1 MKIKDEFKLINELTD
16 DFMKY
21 QSDLKAGVGEDVAV
35 IKQNDGF
42 LLATTDALV
51 ENDHFNVEWSTPEQI
66 GKKAVEVNVSDI
78 ASTGGRPTY
87 LLASLVLRKATA
99 EKWIKGVYRGM
110 KRACDKYKITLAG
123 GDTTHG
129 EINVISVAL
138 LGKTKRPILR
148 SGAKTGDLICVT
160 GQVGGSSAG
169 LNKLLTKKKM
179 PSILKKKH
187 LEPVARLDVSGNIA
201 KCANSMIDV
210 SDGVASEIRHLC
222 EQSQKGAMVRLDGIP
237 LCPGATLR
245 DALSGGEDFELLFT
259 VPKKDRVK
267 LKNVD
272 FTVIGEIKNQNFGIR
287 PDLPGGFDH
296 FANN

>member
-1 MKIKDEFKLINELTD
+1 MINELTD